1 MTAERW
7 RKIGDLYDKALDCPP
22 DERAALLND
31 ACRND
36 TALREEVEKM
46 LAADAQHS
54 PGVLEAPAWL
64 SLPELVAASAE
75 ESPRGALPA
84 GGQIGPYEIVR
95 RIGQGGMGEVFLA
108 TRAVGA
114 AQQTVA
120 LKLLRPGLENDR
132 LLRRF
137 AAEQEI
143 LAQLDHPSIARMLDA
158 GQADDGRPYLVME
171 YVDGEP
177 ITDYCDRH
185 RLSVDARLRLFEQV
199 CDAVQSA
206 HQSLVVHRDL
216 KPSNVL
222 VAQPATGVAAE
233 GQVKLLDFGIAKVL
247 DPLAEGGALQTQTG
261 RLLTPAYASPE
272 QLAGGAIATTSDVY
286 SLGVLLYEILAGRRP
301 TSQNGTTPTDKARRL
316 ADPAFVE
323 RPSDAVTT
331 GETAGETA
339 TARRTSTDR
348 LQRRL
353 RGDLDTIILKA
364 LRTDPAR
371 RYGSAAALADDIRR
385 HLDGLPVQARPD
397 TLGYR
402 VGKFVR
408 RQWAGVATAAAFVML
423 LAAFAGSMA
432 WQQART
438 AAERDRAEQERGR
451 AERAL
456 AQSETVAAF
465 MTDLFQASD
474 PSYARGDTLTAFDLL
489 ELGADRLAA
498 LDGEPEVASRL
509 RILLG
514 RVYRHLG
521 DIDAAAPL
529 LEGALAETRARLGQ
543 HEDVAAS
550 LTALADLR
558 VDESRFQEADS
569 LAREALQMRQALVG
583 AGDPTL
589 TRNLG
594 QLARTRSELGDYDG
608 AAERFRELIALLR
621 TAGTNED
628 RLSQTLHNYGTL
640 LDQQM
645 EYEKAAAALEESLA
659 LSIRVNGPDHPATLV
674 TQSRVGVI
682 LSRLGRHEE
691 AAQLLRAT
699 VEARL
704 RVLGPDHPGLATSLS
719 ALGAA
724 LAKAGQQEEALEAYA
739 EAERIYRQSRGDR
752 SAHVSSILYNRARA
766 FQDLGRS
773 AEAEASF
780 REALSIRREV
790 YGSDHARTA
799 VVEMF
804 FGQFLQ
810 ARGDYAEAEPL
821 LSQALGTM
829 RERMGPEHKW
839 TLDAERWLAEVRAA
853 RAGA

>member
-7 RKIGDLYDKALDCPP
+7 RQIGDLYDKALDCPP
-22 DERAALLND
+22 DERAALLDD

-36 TALREEVEKM
+36 AALRQEVEKM
-46 LAADAQHS
+46 LAADAQH
-54 PGVLEAPAWL
+54 GALEAPAWM
-64 SLPELVAASAE
+64 SLPELVAASAD

-84 GGQIGPYEIVR
+84 GGRIGPYDIVR

-143 LAQLDHPSIARMLDA
+143 LAQLDHPRIARMLDA
-158 GQADDGRPYLVME
+158 GQAGDGRPYLVME

-222 VAQPATGVAAE
+222 VADAATRDAAG

-247 DPLAEGGALQTQTG
+247 DPMAEGGALQTQTG

-301 TSQNGTTPTDKARRL
+301 TTGTTPTEVARRL

-331 GETAGETA
+331 GETTGETA

-408 RQWAGVATAAAFVML
+408 RQWVGVAAAAAFVAL
-423 LAAFAGSMA
+423 LAVFAGSMA
-432 WQQART
+432 WQQAQT

-474 PSYARGDTLTAFDLL
+474 PGHSRGDTLTSFDLL
-489 ELGADRLAA
+489 RLGTDRLAA

-509 RILLG
+509 RVLLG
-514 RVYRHLG
+514 RTYRHLG
-521 DIDAAAPL
+521 DLESAAPL
-529 LEGALAETRARLGQ
+529 LEDALTDRRSRLGM

-550 LTALADLR
+550 LTTLVNLR
-558 VDESRFQEADS
+558 MEQSRYAEADS
-569 LAREALQMRQALVG
+569 FAREALRIRHALRG
-583 AGDPTL
+583 PQHPSLAQ
-589 TRNLG
+589 NLG
-594 QLARTRSELGDYDG
+594 QLARVRGHLGDYEG

-621 TAGTNED
+621 ATDAGDED
-628 RLSQTLHNYGTL
+628 LSVALHNYGAL
-640 LDQQM
+640 LSRQTD
-645 EYEKAAAALEESLA
+645 YERALVAFQESLA
-659 LSIRVNGPDHPATLV
+659 LSMKVGGADYTGTLSA
-674 TQSRVGVI
+674 QSRVGGA
-682 LSRLGRHEE
+682 LSRVGRHDE
-691 AAQLLRAT
+691 ALALLRET
-699 VEARL
+699 VAGRL
-704 RVLGPDHPGLATSLS
+704 RVLGPDHPGLATSLTE
-719 ALGAA
+719 LGLA
-724 LAKAGQQEEALEAYA
+724 LAAAGRAEEAIEAYA
-739 EAERIYRQSRGDR
+739 EAERIYRPARGDR
-752 SAHVSSILYNRARA
+752 SAHVAAVRYNAARA
-766 FQDLGRS
+766 LHDLGRTV
-773 AEAEASF
+773 EAEAAY
-780 REALSIRREV
+780 REALSIRHEV
-790 YGSDHARTA
+790 YGPGHARTA
-799 VVEMF
+799 AVEMRL
-804 FGQFLQ
+804 GRLLQ
-810 ARGDYAEAEPL
+810 EHGDIAEAETL
-821 LSQALGTM
+821 LTAALPTL
-829 RERMGPEHKW
+829 RERMGPDHEW